1 MTAKGYDFFSGS
13 QEDINRRLLRRILAL
28 EAKDLDNDK
37 LEKLEKDLN
46 KLSTIVGDSYRGLV
60 HDVNEVYT
68 DVALIK
74 GIVGETDTD
83 PLTVLG
89 QLKTIFLDIGNDD
102 LTSTIKGRIKV
113 LESKVR
119 EENNG

>member
-60 HDVNEVYT
+60 HDVNEMYT

>member
-46 KLSTIVGDSYRGLV
+46 KLSIIVGDSYNGLV

-102 LTSTIKGRIKV
+102 LTTTIKGRIKV
-113 LESKVR
+113 LESKVH